1 MHRSLFSFLLFSLLI
16 IIVTFTELIYSN
28 QPAYAHNLS
37 SNENASL
44 LETFYQIQTQT
55 ELVQS
60 NFPFNNVFT
69 HEHSKDAISEL
80 FSKNWTKVIAD
91 RNIVVNIFLPSLNT
105 LNQLTESRNSSYS
118 EIKAEVSVLNSILY
132 RFISLYYG
140 GNNVFYNSTIQAL
153 ILAEI
158 ANDISD
164 NYGKAFGITLNSSTM
179 TVSPMAMDDKEP
191 SVANNIMNNMMM
203 NTMTVGNKSNH
214 AMSSQTILNATDYQ
228 SAQALA
234 IKAKQIFDM
243 NLKPIAP
250 RNATNANLE
259 LEKDFDQLKNAID
272 NKAPIL
278 DIMKIVHAH
287 IHPLLITTYNLQL
300 NH

>member
-1 MHRSLFSFLLFSLLI
+1 MHISLISFLLFSLLI
-16 IIVTFTELIYSN
+16 IIITFTQLNYSN
-28 QPAYAHNLS
+28 QSAYAHNLS

-44 LETFYQIQTQT
+44 LELFYQIQTQT

-60 NFPFNNVFT
+60 NFPFNNILA

-80 FSKNWTKVIAD
+80 FSKNWTKVVAD
-91 RNIVVNIFLPSLNT
+91 RIIVVNILLPSLNA

-118 EIKAEVSVLNSILY
+118 EVKGEVSVLNSILY

-158 ANDISD
+158 TNDISD
-164 NYGKAFGITLNSSTM
+164 NYGRALGITIKSSTM
-179 TVSPMAMDDKEP
+179 TMSPMVMDDKEP
-191 SVANNIMNNMMM
+191 SVVNDTMNNMMM
-203 NTMTVGNKSNH
+203 KTMTFGKKSNH
-214 AMSSQTILNATDYQ
+214 PMSSHTIVNAADYQ
-228 SAQALA
+228 SAQVLA
-234 IKAKQIFDM
+234 IKAKQIFNK

-259 LEKDFDQLKNAID
+259 LGKDFDQLKSAID
-272 NKAPIL
+272 NKAPIM
-278 DIMKIVHAH
+278 DIMKIVHVQ

-300 NH
+300 KH

>member
-1 MHRSLFSFLLFSLLI
+1 LFSILII
-16 IIVTFTELIYSN
+16 IIVTFTELIYSD

-44 LETFYQIQTQT
+44 LELFYQIETQT

-60 NFPFNNVFT
+60 CFPINNILA

-80 FSKNWTKVIAD
+80 LSKNWTKVVAD
-91 RNIVVNIFLPSLNT
+91 RNIVVNILLPSLNT

-118 EIKAEVSVLNSILY
+118 EIKGEVSVLNSILY

-179 TVSPMAMDDKEP
+179 TMSPMAMDDKEP
-191 SVANNIMNNMMM
+191 SVANNTMNNMMM
-203 NTMTVGNKSNH
+203 NTMTVGKKSNH
-214 AMSSQTILNATDYQ
+214 PVSSQTRLNEADYQ

-234 IKAKQIFDM
+234 IKANQIFNM

-259 LEKDFDQLKNAID
+259 LEKAFDQLKDAID
-272 NKAPIL
+272 NKAPIM
-278 DIMKIVHAH
+278 DIMKIVHVH

>member
-1 MHRSLFSFLLFSLLI
+1 M
-16 IIVTFTELIYSN
+16 
-28 QPAYAHNLS
+28 Q
-37 SNENASL
+37 
-44 LETFYQIQTQT
+44 
-55 ELVQS
+55 
-60 NFPFNNVFT
+60 
-69 HEHSKDAISEL
+69 
-80 FSKNWTKVIAD
+80 
-91 RNIVVNIFLPSLNT
+91 
-105 LNQLTESRNSSYS
+105 
-118 EIKAEVSVLNSILY
+118 
-132 RFISLYYG
+132 
-140 GNNVFYNSTIQAL
+140 
-153 ILAEI
+153 
-158 ANDISD
+158 
-164 NYGKAFGITLNSSTM
+164 
-179 TVSPMAMDDKEP
+179 
-191 SVANNIMNNMMM
+191 
-203 NTMTVGNKSNH
+203 
-214 AMSSQTILNATDYQ
+214 TDYQ